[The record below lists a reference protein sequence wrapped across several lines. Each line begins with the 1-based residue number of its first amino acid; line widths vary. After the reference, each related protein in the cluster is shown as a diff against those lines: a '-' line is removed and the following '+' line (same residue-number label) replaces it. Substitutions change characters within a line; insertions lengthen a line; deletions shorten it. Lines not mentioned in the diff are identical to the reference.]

1 MILVSATPY
10 CLVTLDSRLPE
21 RLQVKLTEVDSTEV
35 DDKPSLTIL
44 VKTKPDG
51 KREFHEQKLTG
62 GYKLLDAE
70 PSIEGLTDVHI
81 LSWKDVVSGGL
92 EGGAHRCASE
102 EDVRWLQDAFKDE
115 RPKHSASATWLQ
127 DSLKQGDE
135 AIKYQS
141 LATVYLAPSNG
152 LIRDDQSPGGFE
164 WLFEKSKKIDPNVDV
179 SKLLAVDYAFCMLA
193 QPGVSNDERLE
204 WLVTGTPQYIRTT
217 VLVYLQAHHAPTT
230 VDGAASLVK
239 RLAEEAALSRETKA
253 IVSKVGGLLDP
264 KIVRMQVFRVSDAI
278 AGKDIVKFLEA
289 ARARFGLQ
297 SNFELL
303 GDFKDLVN
311 ALAAL
316 VSPDGIVCMT
326 VHSRVPPLHV
336 AEHQEGDGPHVV

>member
-1 MILVSATPY
+1 M
-10 CLVTLDSRLPE
+10 
-21 RLQVKLTEVDSTEV
+21 
-35 DDKPSLTIL
+35 
-44 VKTKPDG
+44 
-51 KREFHEQKLTG
+51 
-62 GYKLLDAE
+62 
-70 PSIEGLTDVHI
+70 HI
-81 LSWKDVVSGGL
+81 LSWKDVVSGGI

-152 LIRDDQSPGGFE
+152 LIRDDQSPNGLIRDDQSPGGFE
-164 WLFEKSKKIDPNVDV
+164 WLFEESKKIDPNVDV

-193 QPGVSNDERLE
+193 QPGVSNDERLG
-204 WLVTGTPQYIRTT
+204 WLVTGTPLYIRTT
-217 VLVYLQAHHAPTT
+217 VLVFLRAHGAPTT

-239 RLAEEAALSRETKA
+239 RLAEEAALSKETKA
-253 IVSKVGGLLDP
+253 VVSKEGGLLDP

-326 VHSRVPPLHV
+326 VRSRVPPLHV
-336 AEHQEGDGPHVV
+336 AEHQEGDEPHVV